1 MFGWTILPRAND
13 TAMPHVWEMLSR
25 YGQPENRASSTPDPG
40 GRPAGGLV
48 HVPASRSPV
57 SRSGRSV
64 GLGLAVL
71 MARYKV
77 VERGLLPYLVLSQ
90 TVPLIALAPLVVSWG
105 GRLHVGAFEWP
116 RWLSAA
122 VLGAF
127 LAFFPVAVGTLK
139 GLTSTPPA
147 SLELMDSYAASW
159 RQTLFKLR
167 FPAALPYIVPALK
180 LAATASVVGV
190 VVAEISTGLA
200 GGIGRLIIE
209 YAREATSDPAKVFT
223 AVFGAAALGLADGR
237 DRRAGRSGGD
247 AEPAARGDRVS
258 DTADGR
264 AERRRGPR
272 PVQGVQRRTRR
283 TRSRP
288 SSTSTSMIAP
298 GEFVSLIGPSGCGK
312 STQLRLIANLT
323 EPTTGRGPGQRQ
335 AGARR
340 AARSGLRDGVPAGGP
355 VRVANASTK
364 NVELPLELKGWD
376 RARRRQRALEML
388 ELVKLPEFAEHFPW
402 QLSGGMQQR
411 VAIARALAAH
421 PPLLLMD
428 EPFGALDEMTREHM
442 QTELLRICGETST
455 TVVFVTH
462 SIPEAVFLS
471 TRVVVMSPRP
481 GRITDVIDV
490 ELGPRA

>member
-1 MFGWTILPRAND
+1 MTRARRVWTFALALILVGAVWELYKVIGPEDGGTVFGWTILPRAND
-13 TAMPHVWEMLSR
+13 TAMPHVWEMFSR
-25 YGQPENRASSTPDPG
+25 YGQPENRASDTPILVIVLRG
-40 GRPAGGLV
+40 AWFTFRIALAGLALGT
-48 HVPASRSPV
+48 A
-57 SRSGRSV
+57 V

-167 FPAALPYIVPALK
+167 FPAALPFIAPSLK

-223 AVFGAAALGLADGR
+223 AVFGAAALGLVM
-237 DRRAGRSGGD
+237 
-247 AEPAARGDRVS
+247 AAIVAVVDLVGMRNR
-258 DTADGR
+258 
-264 AERRRGPR
+264 PR
-272 PVQGVQRRTRR
+272 E
-283 TRSRP
+283 
-288 SSTSTSMIAP
+288 A
-298 GEFVSLIGPSGCGK
+298 
-312 STQLRLIANLT
+312 T
-323 EPTTGRGPGQRQ
+323 E
-335 AGARR
+335 
-340 AARSGLRDGVPAGGP
+340 
-355 VRVANASTK
+355 
-364 NVELPLELKGWD
+364 
-376 RARRRQRALEML
+376 
-388 ELVKLPEFAEHFPW
+388 
-402 QLSGGMQQR
+402 
-411 VAIARALAAH
+411 
-421 PPLLLMD
+421 
-428 EPFGALDEMTREHM
+428 
-442 QTELLRICGETST
+442 
-455 TVVFVTH
+455 
-462 SIPEAVFLS
+462 
-471 TRVVVMSPRP
+471 
-481 GRITDVIDV
+481 
-490 ELGPRA
+490 

>member
-1 MFGWTILPRAND
+1 LTRARRVWTFALALILVGILWELYKVAGPEDGGTVFGWTILPRAND
-13 TAMPHVWEMLSR
+13 TAMPHVWEMFSR
-25 YGQPENRASSTPDPG
+25 YGQPENRASDTPILVVVLRG
-40 GRPAGGLV
+40 AWFTFRIALAGLV
-48 HVPASRSPV
+48 LGTA
-57 SRSGRSV
+57 V

-167 FPAALPYIVPALK
+167 FPSALPYIVPALK

-223 AVFGAAALGLADGR
+223 AVFGAAALGLVM
-237 DRRAGRSGGD
+237 
-247 AEPAARGDRVS
+247 AAIVAVVDLVGMRHR
-258 DTADGR
+258 
-264 AERRRGPR
+264 PR
-272 PVQGVQRRTRR
+272 E
-283 TRSRP
+283 
-288 SSTSTSMIAP
+288 A
-298 GEFVSLIGPSGCGK
+298 
-312 STQLRLIANLT
+312 T
-323 EPTTGRGPGQRQ
+323 E
-335 AGARR
+335 
-340 AARSGLRDGVPAGGP
+340 
-355 VRVANASTK
+355 
-364 NVELPLELKGWD
+364 
-376 RARRRQRALEML
+376 
-388 ELVKLPEFAEHFPW
+388 
-402 QLSGGMQQR
+402 
-411 VAIARALAAH
+411 
-421 PPLLLMD
+421 
-428 EPFGALDEMTREHM
+428 
-442 QTELLRICGETST
+442 
-455 TVVFVTH
+455 
-462 SIPEAVFLS
+462 
-471 TRVVVMSPRP
+471 
-481 GRITDVIDV
+481 
-490 ELGPRA
+490 

>member
-1 MFGWTILPRAND
+1 MTRARRVWTFALALILVGTVWELYKVIGPEDGGTVFGWTILPRAND
-13 TAMPHVWEMLSR
+13 TAMPHVWEMFSR
-25 YGQPENRASSTPDPG
+25 YGQPENRASDTPILVVVLQG
-40 GRPAGGLV
+40 AWFTFRIALAGLALGT
-48 HVPASRSPV
+48 A
-57 SRSGRSV
+57 V

-167 FPAALPYIVPALK
+167 VPSALPYIVPALK

-223 AVFGAAALGLADGR
+223 AVFGAAALGLVM
-237 DRRAGRSGGD
+237 
-247 AEPAARGDRVS
+247 AAIVAVVDLVGMRHR
-258 DTADGR
+258 
-264 AERRRGPR
+264 PR
-272 PVQGVQRRTRR
+272 E
-283 TRSRP
+283 
-288 SSTSTSMIAP
+288 A
-298 GEFVSLIGPSGCGK
+298 
-312 STQLRLIANLT
+312 T
-323 EPTTGRGPGQRQ
+323 E
-335 AGARR
+335 
-340 AARSGLRDGVPAGGP
+340 
-355 VRVANASTK
+355 
-364 NVELPLELKGWD
+364 
-376 RARRRQRALEML
+376 
-388 ELVKLPEFAEHFPW
+388 
-402 QLSGGMQQR
+402 
-411 VAIARALAAH
+411 
-421 PPLLLMD
+421 
-428 EPFGALDEMTREHM
+428 
-442 QTELLRICGETST
+442 
-455 TVVFVTH
+455 
-462 SIPEAVFLS
+462 
-471 TRVVVMSPRP
+471 
-481 GRITDVIDV
+481 
-490 ELGPRA
+490 